1 MNLWALD
8 KFLLL
13 KLEAVMAKSVIS
25 PFAIARFCLTGSVLA
40 AIGLT
45 VEMTLILDRVGL
57 IIWFIQTILS
67 AGVFFNISTGERDNN
82 CGYINRWKVDYP
94 PSRTIILLVT
104 VINLFNGIKSL
115 TDVLATVYFTQIL
128 FTFYFMSINWT
139 QPKRKESKLLKWM
152 KFKHA

>member
-45 VEMTLILDRVGL
+45 VEMTLTLHPVAL
-57 IIWFIQTILS
+57 TIWFIQTVLS
-67 AGVFFNISTGERDNN
+67 TGVFF
-82 CGYINRWKVDYP
+82 
-94 PSRTIILLVT
+94 
-104 VINLFNGIKSL
+104 
-115 TDVLATVYFTQIL
+115 
-128 FTFYFMSINWT
+128 
-139 QPKRKESKLLKWM
+139 
-152 KFKHA
+152 